1 MRRVVSRGNDGCHT
15 RHHLTGEQQKKK
27 TNGAAEIIF
36 RDSTVLKK
44 RFSS

>member
-27 TNGAAEIIF
+27 NKWCSRDHFQGFHSAEKA
-36 RDSTVLKK
+36 LQ
-44 RFSS
+44 